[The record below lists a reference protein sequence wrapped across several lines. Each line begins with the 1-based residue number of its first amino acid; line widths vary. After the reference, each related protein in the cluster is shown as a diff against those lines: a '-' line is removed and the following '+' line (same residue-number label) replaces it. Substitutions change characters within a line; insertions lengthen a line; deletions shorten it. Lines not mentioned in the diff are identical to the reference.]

1 MIILDTDH
9 VSIFAFKDHPRYA
22 SLMDRLDRAND
33 VVSISIVTWEEQV
46 RGWLMEIR
54 RSKHFHEQVFPYEKL
69 SSLIEFFSKWQILPF
84 TTAAAARCQSLR
96 RERVRIG
103 SQDLKIAAIA
113 LADDALLLS
122 ANLADFRKVPGLRV
136 ENWLD

>member
-9 VSIFAFKDHPRYA
+9 VSIFGFNDHPRYA
-22 SLMDRLDRAND
+22 ALMDRLDRAND
-33 VVSISIVTWEEQV
+33 AVAISIITWEEQV

-54 RSKHFHEQVFPYEKL
+54 RSRHFREQVFPYEKL
-69 SSLIEFFSKWQILPF
+69 SNLIDFFAKWQVLPF
-84 TTAAAARCQSLR
+84 TIAAAAKSQDLR
-96 RERVRIG
+96 SERVRIG

-113 LADDALLLS
+113 LVNDALLLS
-122 ANLADFRKVPGLRV
+122 ANLADFRKVPRLRV